1 MPLAAPQFRLHAL
14 SRDKPRRTM
23 MKKLILQMQMSV
35 DGFVGAN
42 EDHPWQLWEWGDESG
57 WDDELK
63 QDFNAVFAGIDT
75 ILLSRKM
82 VQEGYLTHWG
92 NAAKKFPRDPFYAFA
107 QRVVDAQKVALSDKL
122 KHSVWERTR
131 VASGDLPREVNA
143 LKAGEGGD
151 MAVFGGAGFA
161 SALIAAG
168 LVDEFQLFIN
178 PAVLGAG
185 RRIFDQG
192 GFQNLALLGSKAYA
206 CGMVVNSYAP
216 VG

>member
-1 MPLAAPQFRLHAL
+1 
-14 SRDKPRRTM
+14 

-42 EDHPWQLWEWGDESG
+42 EDHPWQLWEWGDESA

-63 QDFNAVFAGIDT
+63 QDFNTVFAGIDT

-82 VQEGYLTHWG
+82 AQEGYLSHWG
-92 NAAKKFPRDPFYAFA
+92 DAAKRFPRDPFYAFA
-107 QRVVDAQKVALSDKL
+107 QRVVDARKVVLSDKL
-122 KHSVWERTR
+122 KQSAWEPAWERTK
-131 VASGDLPREVNA
+131 VASGDLPREVKA
-143 LKAGEGGD
+143 LKAGKGGD
-151 MAVFGGAGFA
+151 MVVFGGAGFA

-192 GFQNLALLGSKAYA
+192 GFQTLRLLGSKAYA
-206 CGMVVNSYAP
+206 CGMVINRYAP

>member
-1 MPLAAPQFRLHAL
+1 MR
-14 SRDKPRRTM
+14 
-23 MKKLILQMQMSV
+23 KLILQMQMSV
-35 DGFVGAN
+35 DGFVGAAGD
-42 EDHPWQLWEWGDESG
+42 EHWQLWEWGDNCL
-57 WDDELK
+57 WDDDLK

-82 VQEGYLTHWG
+82 AEEGYLGHWG
-92 NAAKKFPRDPFYAFA
+92 HAAKKYPADPFYAFA
-107 QRVVDAQKVALSDKL
+107 QRIVEAQKVVPSDRL
-122 KHSVWERTR
+122 KTSRWERTR
-131 VASGDLPREVNA
+131 VVSGDLPREVAA

-161 SALIAAG
+161 SSLIAAG

-192 GFQNLALLGSKAYA
+192 GFAKLRLLGSKAYA
-206 CGMVVNSYAP
+206 CGMVVNRYAP
-216 VG
+216 AE

>member
-1 MPLAAPQFRLHAL
+1 
-14 SRDKPRRTM
+14 

-42 EDHPWQLWEWGDESG
+42 ENHPWQLWGWGDDIG
-57 WDDELK
+57 WDEELK
-63 QDFNAVFAGIDT
+63 RDFNAVFAGIDT

-82 VQEGYLTHWG
+82 AEEGYLTHWG
-92 NAAKKFPRDPFYAFA
+92 NAARKYPADPFYAFA
-107 QRVVDAQKVALSDKL
+107 QRIVEARKVVPSDRL
-122 KHSVWERTR
+122 ETSRWERTT
-131 VASGDLPREVNA
+131 VVSGDLPREVNA

-168 LVDEFQLFIN
+168 LVDEFQLFVN

-192 GFQNLALLGSKAYA
+192 GFRNLLLLGSKAYA
-206 CGMVVNSYAP
+206 CGMVVSRYAP
-216 VG
+216 AG

>member
-1 MPLAAPQFRLHAL
+1 
-14 SRDKPRRTM
+14 

-35 DGFVGAN
+35 DGFVGAAGD
-42 EDHPWQLWEWGDESG
+42 EHWQLWEWGDNCP

-82 VQEGYLTHWG
+82 AEEGYLTHWG
-92 NAAKKFPRDPFYAFA
+92 NAARNFPREPFYAFA
-107 QRVVDAQKVALSDKL
+107 QRIVEARKVVLSDKL
-122 KHSVWERTR
+122 AASRWERTTL
-131 VASGDLPREVNA
+131 ASGDLSREVEA
-143 LKAGEGGD
+143 LKAQGGGD

-178 PAVLGAG
+178 PAALGDG
-185 RRIFDQG
+185 ERIFDRG
-192 GFQNLALLGSKAYA
+192 GFRKLRLAGSKAYDS
-206 CGMVVNSYAP
+206 GMVVNRYAP
-216 VG
+216 A

>member
-1 MPLAAPQFRLHAL
+1 
-14 SRDKPRRTM
+14 

-35 DGFVGAN
+35 DGFVGADA
-42 EDHPWQLWEWGDESG
+42 DHRWQLWEWGDDSA
-57 WDDELK
+57 WDEELK
-63 QDFNAVFAGIDT
+63 RDFNAVFAGIDT
-75 ILLSRKM
+75 IVLSRKM
-82 VQEGYLTHWG
+82 AEEGYLTHWG

-107 QRVVDAQKVALSDKL
+107 QRIVEAKKVVPSDRL
-122 KHSVWERTR
+122 KASRWERTT
-131 VASGDLPREVNA
+131 VVSGDLPREVGA

-151 MAVFGGAGFA
+151 IAVFGGAGFA

-192 GFQNLALLGSKAYA
+192 GFRTLRLLGSKSYA
-206 CGMVVNSYAP
+206 CGMVVSRYAP
-216 VG
+216 AG

>member
-1 MPLAAPQFRLHAL
+1 
-14 SRDKPRRTM
+14 

-42 EDHPWQLWEWGDESG
+42 GDHPWQLWEWGDDSA
-57 WDDELK
+57 WDEELK
-63 QDFNAVFAGIDT
+63 QDFNAAFATIDT

-82 VQEGYLTHWG
+82 AEEGYLNHWG
-92 NAAKKFPRDPFYAFA
+92 NAARKYPQDRFYAFA
-107 QRVVDAQKVALSDKL
+107 QRIVEAQKVVPSDKL
-122 KHSVWERTR
+122 ETSRWERTQ
-131 VASGDLPREVNA
+131 VVSGDLPREVNL
-143 LKAGEGGD
+143 LKQGAGGNI
-151 MAVFGGAGFA
+151 AVFGGAGFA

-192 GFQNLALLGSKAYA
+192 GFSRLKLIGSKAYA
-206 CGMVVNSYAP
+206 SGMVLNRYALA
-216 VG
+216 G